1 MRQFIQRWIP
11 TTAIAIWAIACFVF
25 FQFYYPYHFF
35 YKEQNQL
42 FLMTSD
48 WLRTYFEES
57 GWLANMVG
65 EFLTLFYYYLFA
77 GATILTTV
85 LTLLYVTLYFLM
97 RRMRVNQYV
106 ALTIALIIT
115 TIEAVF
121 HLHHGFPLAGTLSLL
136 GWAVVL
142 TILIPRHFHPIS
154 LSIKTVI
161 LLPLAVWLFGAPKL
175 GKLEG
180 PNWFVERQ
188 LSVDCEYYFGNWDKV
203 VNIVE
208 NDSQRTSEMLFFY
221 YLVQAQRNHLP
232 ETLLHFDRPELGTF
246 YAIGPETP
254 IFTIKNMNELYW
266 ALGDMTYTERAAIMG
281 HVFSHNNRN
290 IRMIKRLAECSIVS
304 GDSAATRKYLGILDK
319 TITLR
324 KWAQNAPSAE
334 QYKTKAQFVNRK
346 DTISLGDNA
355 HNIMMQLLDSNPNN
369 RVALDYILC
378 SNLLLKDVQNFKR
391 DYDRY
396 CTDMGRSLDNT
407 LYQEALCIWLAASH
421 APEEQWRQ
429 YIKREDV
436 LQRFAQYNE
445 QRGHPRFK
453 GTYWYYYDKATKPKI
468 Q

>member
-1 MRQFIQRWIP
+1 
-11 TTAIAIWAIACFVF
+11 
-25 FQFYYPYHFF
+25 
-35 YKEQNQL
+35 
-42 FLMTSD
+42 
-48 WLRTYFEES
+48 
-57 GWLANMVG
+57 
-65 EFLTLFYYYLFA
+65 
-77 GATILTTV
+77 
-85 LTLLYVTLYFLM
+85 
-97 RRMRVNQYV
+97 
-106 ALTIALIIT
+106 
-115 TIEAVF
+115 
-121 HLHHGFPLAGTLSLL
+121 
-136 GWAVVL
+136 
-142 TILIPRHFHPIS
+142 
-154 LSIKTVI
+154 
-161 LLPLAVWLFGAPKL
+161 
-175 GKLEG
+175 
-180 PNWFVERQ
+180 
-188 LSVDCEYYFGNWDKV
+188 
-203 VNIVE
+203 
-208 NDSQRTSEMLFFY
+208 
-221 YLVQAQRNHLP
+221 
-232 ETLLHFDRPELGTF
+232 
-246 YAIGPETP
+246 
-254 IFTIKNMNELYW
+254 
-266 ALGDMTYTERAAIMG
+266 MG

-436 LQRFAQYNE
+436 LQGFAQYNE